1 MCTKDL
7 LVKQILDHIVIHM
20 MESIARIYI
29 RLSLVVIILTALH
42 KTTKLA
48 FLIQDHYVQAQ
59 NKLITVSLAIH
70 LIIVKLSMELLA
82 ATQIGLKEELETHYV
97 ILLMGRIA

>member
-1 MCTKDL
+1 
-7 LVKQILDHIVIHM
+7 
-20 MESIARIYI
+20 
-29 RLSLVVIILTALH
+29 
-42 KTTKLA
+42 
-48 FLIQDHYVQAQ
+48 VQAQ